1 MTLEEFKKK
10 AQEIYD
16 TNRGHAGEEG
26 HWEMDC
32 LIRECLESLGYK
44 EGTDILFSMDAIWY
58 A

>member
-1 MTLEEFKKK
+1 
-10 AQEIYD
+10 
-16 TNRGHAGEEG
+16 
-26 HWEMDC
+26 MDC